1 MLFRSPQNPK
11 TPREWQII
19 VIQRVIMEAAAYRW
33 IKIFARVGLCI
44 SVICLGLEFMGESGE
59 RVFNKYMHAGRKQM
73 IPSSKPG
80 DASPLGMSFND
91 LNKSIILAMGALLVF
106 AGVMIMIG
114 QSKYGGTA
122 LIAAALFMLITK
134 DNLLLESDVPAI
146 KREDKDRIRWA
157 CADVSLIGVALAIIG
172 GLGWVED
179 EEKVEKK
186 KKKKKD
192 KDE

>member
-1 MLFRSPQNPK
+1 
-11 TPREWQII
+11 
-19 VIQRVIMEAAAYRW
+19 
-33 IKIFARVGLCI
+33 
-44 SVICLGLEFMGESGE
+44 
-59 RVFNKYMHAGRKQM
+59 M
-73 IPSSKPG
+73 IPNSKPG

-157 CADVSLIGVALAIIG
+157 CTDVSLIGVALAIIG